1 MPVQLPSLARNLE
14 TSSAARHYTSL
25 SSPLTLPQPSAGG
38 GLGRSHALTFA
49 ARGANIVVN
58 DLGGSTTG
66 EAGKSDGPRPADAV
80 VKECE
85 ALGVKARL
93 ANPFAPRNPIR
104 CAESIADIAG
114 GGQLRLG

>member
-1 MPVQLPSLARNLE
+1 L
-14 TSSAARHYTSL
+14 
-25 SSPLTLPQPSAGG
+25 LTPTLAGG

-66 EAGKSDGPRPADAV
+66 EAGATGGARPADAV

-85 ALGVKARL
+85 ALGVKVATVVFRS
-93 ANPFAPRNPIR
+93 AAT
-104 CAESIADIAG
+104 
-114 GGQLRLG
+114 